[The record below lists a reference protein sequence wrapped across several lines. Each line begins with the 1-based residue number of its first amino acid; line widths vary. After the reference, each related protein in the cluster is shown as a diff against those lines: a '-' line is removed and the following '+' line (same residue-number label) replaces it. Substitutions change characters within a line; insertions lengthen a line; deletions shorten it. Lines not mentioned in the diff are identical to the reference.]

1 MTDILKIINDS
12 KLIIDK
18 SINIF
23 LFNLFK
29 FIFIKRKKAQDIEN
43 RLTKYIDKINKQI
56 IKKKKIILIKII
68 QKKILKKL

>member
-68 QKKILKKL
+68 QKKILKNL